1 MTRTFNAWWIWVRT
15 AAQSLRDGSER
26 RFDEEGYTLTEL
38 LIASTLL
45 VVLLT
50 VVGVTMS
57 MIGSISNSVSS
68 QYQEYDQALP
78 ALGPIQTLLRA
89 EIEPAPYAFP
99 QTQYAYG
106 QPLYTSSVSVPA
118 GPPTPAFASIGN
130 YSLTFYSNVG
140 TAYNNVTSA
149 GTTAGP
155 AKIVAEE
162 LDSTRTPV
170 TSSSVCSTSSP
181 CTFQVREFLPLL
193 NPTAADPTA
202 TAGTPTC
209 PVAGQPGSEAGQTCQ
224 YGTNY
229 TLVTNAEDVVNSPS
243 TASNPIFTYGIFDP
257 VTGLSILIPSTAI
270 ATTNQPFAIPSYET
284 SGLAALSPS
293 VTGAATSQNLTTC
306 AVPSTSYPTI
316 ALSCP
321 ADAIQ
326 SVGVNLQIA
335 AKGAGTQ
342 TVNNQTI
349 VYRYSLS
356 AGETNTS
363 YNYPYQYSSTTG

>member
-1 MTRTFNAWWIWVRT
+1 MTRTFNAWWGRVRT
-15 AAQSLRDGSER
+15 AAQSARNRSER
-26 RFDEEGYTLTEL
+26 RFDEEGFTLTEL

-50 VVGVTMS
+50 IVGVTMS
-57 MIGSISNSVSS
+57 MIGSVSNNVSS

-99 QTQYAYG
+99 QTAYAYG
-106 QPLYTSSVSVPA
+106 QPLYSSSVTVPA
-118 GPPTPAFASIGN
+118 GPPTPAYASIGN
-130 YSLTFYSNVG
+130 YSLTFYSNIG

-155 AKIVAEE
+155 AKIVAEVVG
-162 LDSTRTPV
+162 STGSLV
-170 TSSSVCSTSSP
+170 TAPGGCSVTSP
-181 CTFQVREFLPLL
+181 CTFQVQEFLPLL

-209 PVAGQPGSEAGQTCQ
+209 PVAGQPASEAGQPCQ

-229 TLVTNAEDVVNSPS
+229 TLVTDASDVVNSATPV
-243 TASNPIFTYGIFDP
+243 FTYSILDP
-257 VTGLSILIPSTAI
+257 VTGQSISIPSTAT
-270 ATTNQPFAIPSYET
+270 APTNQSFTVPSWEV
-284 SGLAALSPS
+284 SGLAALSPP
-293 VTGAATSQNLTTC
+293 VTIGGSTTVNLTTC
-306 AVPSTSYPTI
+306 AVPSASYPTI

-326 SVGVNLQIA
+326 SVGVYLQIA
-335 AKGAGTQ
+335 AKAAGSDV
-342 TVNNQTI
+342 VNNQTI